1 MSGGVRGIALG
12 VGLAL
17 GVATSQ
23 AATIEEAFN
32 AIDQALAESFAGS
45 LPLIAASA
53 GVRYRFD
60 PATGSFDREPSITG
74 QLFLERAD
82 PIGKGRWNASLSYQW
97 VALKSLLGQPADDL
111 QDPVPIRGTAQVP
124 ILLLPK
130 ANVNVQANQFTASL
144 TYGVTDD
151 LEVNLTVPLIY
162 SALTVSLDFARVV
175 VLDGTP
181 VVDAGTLSARER
193 PVGVGDI
200 FLRGKYRVLDADP
213 IHGALGVVLR
223 LPSGDESSYQGTGSF
238 EASPMV
244 YLSTRPFEPA
254 SWARLQGYLNAG
266 VDFDAGDVG
275 ASQARWGVGVDWAP
289 VPSLTAALA
298 VLGRN
303 QFQRIAPPGFFD
315 FPRCTT
321 SITNCTTE
329 LPLFG
334 FSGARPDY
342 YNVSLGGRVNLWRD
356 TVIGFANVLV
366 PLNDAGIQTKPVPLV
381 GVEAVF

>member
-1 MSGGVRGIALG
+1 M
-12 VGLAL
+12 GLAL
-17 GVATSQ
+17 AFGVAVSQ

-32 AIDQALAESFAGS
+32 LIDDVLAESFGGS

-53 GVRYRFD
+53 GVRYHFD

-111 QDPVPIRGTAQVP
+111 RDPVPIRGTAQVP
-124 ILLLPK
+124 LLLLPK
-130 ANVNVQANQFTASL
+130 ADVGVQANQFTASL

-151 LEVNLTVPLIY
+151 FEVNLTVPLIY
-162 SALTVSLDFARVV
+162 SILDVSVDFARIV
-175 VLDGTP
+175 VLDTGP

-193 PVGVGDI
+193 PFGVGDI
-200 FLRGKYRVLDADP
+200 FLRGKYRLLDLDP
-213 IHGALGVVLR
+213 IHGAFGVVLR
-223 LPSGDESSYQGTGSF
+223 LPSGDKSSYQGTGSF

-244 YLSTRPFEPA
+244 YLSTRMFEPA
-254 SWARLQGYLNAG
+254 PWARLQGYLNAG
-266 VDFDAGDVG
+266 VDFDAGNVDD
-275 ASQARWGVGVDWAP
+275 SQARWGVGVDWAP
-289 VPSLTAALA
+289 LPSVTAALA

-315 FPRCTT
+315 FARCT
-321 SITNCTTE
+321 SATNCNTE

-334 FSGARPDY
+334 FSTARPDY
-342 YNVSLGGRVNLWRD
+342 YTLSLGGRVNLWRD
-356 TVIGFANVLV
+356 TVIGFTNVLL

>member
-1 MSGGVRGIALG
+1 MRGIAM
-12 VGLAL
+12 GLAL
-17 GVATSQ
+17 MFGVAASQ

-32 AIDQALAESFAGS
+32 RIDDVLAESFGGS

-82 PIGKGRWNASLSYQW
+82 PIGQGRWNASLSYQW
-97 VALKSLLGQPADDL
+97 VALKALLGQPADDL
-111 QDPVPIRGTAQVP
+111 RDPVPIRGTAQVP
-124 ILLLPK
+124 FLLLPK
-130 ANVNVQANQFTASL
+130 ADVGVQANQFTASL

-162 SALTVSLDFARVV
+162 SILSVTVDFARIVI
-175 VLDGTP
+175 LDQP
-181 VVDAGTLSARER
+181 VVDAGTLSAKER

-200 FLRGKYRVLDADP
+200 FLRGKYRLLDWEP
-213 IHGALGVVLR
+213 IHGAFGVVLR
-223 LPSGDESSYQGTGSF
+223 LPSGDKASYQGTGSF
-238 EASPMV
+238 AASPMV
-244 YLSTRPFEPA
+244 YLSTRIFEPA
-254 SWARLQGYLNAG
+254 PWARLQGYLNAG
-266 VDFDAGDVG
+266 VDFDAGNVDD
-275 ASQARWGVGVDWAP
+275 SQARWGVGVDWAP
-289 VPSLTAALA
+289 LPSVTAALA

-321 SITNCTTE
+321 ATNCTTE

-334 FSGARPDY
+334 FSTARPDY
-342 YNVSLGGRVNLWRD
+342 YNLSLGGRVNLWRD
-356 TVIGFANVLV
+356 TVIGFANVLL